1 MKNKVKNYFH
11 NLKNSEVF
19 QNQKLLLT
27 LSLKMLLIVILM
39 FMNDNGYLSIFIPVI
54 AIPGILF
61 EKVRENKFYW
71 LLLSLFACT
80 FYLVLDLFGYVPNHK
95 HIFAYL
101 IIAVTI
107 AMFLKEDKNP
117 LLFLQNQSKIIIG
130 LCFLFASIGKFL
142 APEFLNGSFFE
153 FTNSSD
159 PRFFGFTSLIGD
171 VDLNLLKQN
180 ETNLNAL
187 VNTITTTQTY
197 LLNGTENIR
206 SFGLIISYWTIFIE
220 GMIAISFCLPN
231 KFKISKYRNIFLV
244 VFILTTYPI
253 ATVTGFAII
262 LTLMGFI
269 QSLNYESKPTN
280 YSLFY
285 LLVFI
290 LLPLNYFPFT
300 RLLEFFQ

>member
-1 MKNKVKNYFH
+1 MKNKMKNYFH
-11 NLKNSEVF
+11 NLKNAEVF
-19 QNQKLLLT
+19 QSQKLLLT
-27 LSLKMLLIVILM
+27 LSLKMLLVVILM

-61 EKVRENKFYW
+61 RKVRENKYYW
-71 LLLSLFACT
+71 LSLTIFAST

-107 AMFLKEDKNP
+107 AMFLKDKNNP

-159 PRFFGFTSLIGD
+159 PRFFGFTSLIGNVD
-171 VDLNLLKQN
+171 VTLLKQN
-180 ETNLNAL
+180 ETNLNSL
-187 VNTITTTQTY
+187 VNTISTTKTY
-197 LLNGTENIR
+197 LLNGTEKIHQ
-206 SFGLIISYWTIFIE
+206 FGLIISYWTIFIE
-220 GMIAISFCLPN
+220 SLIAISFCLP
-231 KFKISKYRNIFLV
+231 KRFKLSKYRNIFLV

-269 QSLNYESKPTN
+269 QSLDYESKPTN

-300 RLLEFFQ
+300 RLLELFY